1 MHRKPLPFNLPQL
14 KPGLSKTY
22 QKTIEPADT
31 LSFGHGALTEL
42 MATPTLTALLIEA
55 SVSVIDPLLPEGYVT
70 VGLSTS
76 VTYLSPTFIGMTV
89 TAVAAV
95 AAVDGRHLTFEIMA
109 FDELGQVARGRHE
122 RYIVNAGHFM
132 QTARERCAALQ
143 QKIK

>member
-1 MHRKPLPFNLPQL
+1 MHKPLPFTLPHL

-55 SVSVIDPLLPEGYVT
+55 SVSVIDPMLPEGYVT

-76 VTYLSPTFIGMTV
+76 LTYLNPTFIGMTV
-89 TAVAAV
+89 TAESVLAAV
-95 AAVDGRHLTFEIMA
+95 EGRRLVFEIMA
-109 FDELGQVARGRHE
+109 FDELGQIARGRHE
-122 RYIVNAGHFM
+122 RCIVHAAHFM
-132 QTARERCAALQ
+132 QTARKRCESVQ
-143 QKIK
+143 PRIK